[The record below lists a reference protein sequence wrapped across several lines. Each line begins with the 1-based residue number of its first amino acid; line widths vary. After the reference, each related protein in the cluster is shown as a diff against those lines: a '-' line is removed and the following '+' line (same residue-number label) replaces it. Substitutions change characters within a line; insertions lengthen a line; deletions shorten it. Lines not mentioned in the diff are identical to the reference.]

1 MMTFEKILRII
12 SEQTQLPEMVI
23 LARGRKREIV
33 DARSILIYHT
43 YQNYTLKKLAM
54 KFETLT
60 HPDIIFHR
68 KRYCSLYS
76 HDATFRGMADKVSE
90 IINIKKNTDMTHDE
104 IIEAFRKCCVFL
116 HEQPNGDMCV
126 TGNKFLAPCSKER
139 QKDCR
144 YINEF
149 KRRLGIWGQ

>member
-1 MMTFEKILRII
+1 MTFEKILRII

-43 YQNYTLKKLAM
+43 YQNYTLKKLAI

-68 KRYCSLYS
+68 KRYIDLYS
-76 HDATFRGMADKVSE
+76 HDAEFRVLADKIE
-90 IINIKKNTDMTHDE
+90 ERINNQKDTDMTKEE
-104 IIEAFRKCCVFL
+104 IIEAHRKCCLFL

-126 TGNKFLAPCSKER
+126 TGDRFLAPCSPER
-139 QKDCR
+139 QSNCK
-144 YINEF
+144 YINKF
-149 KRRLGIWGQ
+149 KNSLGI